1 MKDAHPNG
9 RKPRIAIMGEFSA
22 GKSTLSNLLLGRRAL
37 PEKVTATRLPP
48 VWISAGDAEPYRVA
62 IDGTEHPVSLDRLEE
77 VPLEDTL
84 YVKLAFDA
92 EILDQCDLID
102 FPGISDPNM
111 ASEVWERMLGE
122 VDGVLWCTHATQA
135 WRQSEAAVWERITD
149 DVRKNS
155 LLLVTRFDKLT
166 TENDRARVCA
176 RLARETA
183 GLFAGTCPISLIQAI
198 EATDADQW
206 QACGAE
212 AFSGALMDI
221 IAHAGHDAPSAMA
234 EATPITRRRDWQAEA
249 RPRATTPEPPA
260 RAGNTIVL
268 RRPAAVAPVGATH
281 DAVDTMPRR
290 IVPRRV
296 KPVGPPQTPRPIRE
310 ERPALVLTT
319 PVDRAEPKP
328 ASGAGDL
335 IRRLFR

>member
-1 MKDAHPNG
+1 MKDAYPDG

-48 VWISAGDAEPYRVA
+48 VWITAGDAAPYRVA
-62 IDGTEHPVSLDRLEE
+62 TDGAEHPVLLDRLEE
-77 VPLEDTL
+77 VPLEETL
-84 YVKLAFDA
+84 YVKLAFEA

-135 WRQSEAAVWERITD
+135 WRQSEAAVWERMSEA
-149 DVRKNS
+149 VRQNS

-183 GLFAGTCPISLIQAI
+183 GLFAETCPISLIQAI

-212 AFSGALMDI
+212 AFSAALMDL
-221 IAHAGHDAPSAMA
+221 IARAGRGGPSAMPDA
-234 EATPITRRRDWQAEA
+234 APAPRRRDWEPEVQ
-249 RPRATTPEPPA
+249 PRAVTASREAAAPE
-260 RAGNTIVL
+260 GSTIVM
-268 RRPAAVAPVGATH
+268 RRPATMAAALETQ
-281 DAVDTMPRR
+281 DALPRR

-296 KPVGPPQTPRPIRE
+296 KPVGPPQTPRPMRE
-310 ERPALVLTT
+310 DRPVLAR
-319 PVDRAEPKP
+319 PGSLEQAEPKP
-328 ASGAGDL
+328 AAGATDL